1 MKDIHPNLVVC
12 NINCRGVI
20 EQLLSSAKES
30 IIIQTQY
37 ITDDVLRTILKTKK
51 KLPEF
56 KLLVANTPDN
66 DELVRFFGPT
76 YARKFKQYYNHT
88 KMILID
94 HKTLLL

>member
-1 MKDIHPNLVVC
+1 MKDIHPNLVIC

-37 ITDDVLRTILKTKK
+37 ITDQNLRTILKAKK
-51 KLPEF
+51 TLPEF
-56 KLLVANTPDN
+56 KLLVANTDDN
-66 DELVRFFGPT
+66 TPLINYFGNT
-76 YARKFKQYYNHT
+76 YARKFKKYYNHT
-88 KMILID
+88 KMILVD

>member
-1 MKDIHPNLVVC
+1 MKDIHPNLVIC

-20 EQLLSSAKES
+20 EQLLTSAKES

-37 ITDDVLRTILKTKK
+37 ITDDALRAILKTKK
-51 KLPEF
+51 TLPEF

-66 DELVRFFGPT
+66 DELTRFYGST
-76 YARKFKQYYNHT
+76 YARKFTQYYNHT

-94 HKTLLL
+94 HKILLL